1 MPNYCTNIV
10 KAPKEVLEDLFDNGK
25 ITFEKLIPMP
35 KTLNIT
41 EGTVTENAIAYAI
54 SKKETEEFLQMK
66 KLLEG
71 TKDDYYE
78 NLWNKYM
85 RNINIEKIKEM
96 EEVAKRYIPEE
107 TEKKLG
113 IKTLEEFG
121 NLCLNNILKY
131 GSVNWYDWS
140 CNNWGTK
147 WDAIQEEGS
156 PEDGELIF
164 LTAWSEPIKVIEKLF
179 YKYPNAKI
187 EWKYIGECNEY
198 EGKYYSDGKG
208 NVKSEYKEKEYE
220 GEEEE

>member
-25 ITFEKLIPMP
+25 VTFEKLIPMP

-54 SKKETEEFLQMK
+54 SKKETE
-66 KLLEG
+66 
-71 TKDDYYE
+71 
-78 NLWNKYM
+78 
-85 RNINIEKIKEM
+85 KE
-96 EEVAKRYIPEE
+96 
-107 TEKKLG
+107 LG